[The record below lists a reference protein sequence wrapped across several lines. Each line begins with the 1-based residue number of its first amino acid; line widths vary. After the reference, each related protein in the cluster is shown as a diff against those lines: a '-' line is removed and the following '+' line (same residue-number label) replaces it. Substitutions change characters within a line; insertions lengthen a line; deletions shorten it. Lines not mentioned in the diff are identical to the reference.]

1 DVPLGC
7 FARMNHHT
15 LGVINNPFHVRMTV
29 AGQED
34 TLEFDESDM
43 SSAKPKPLKEEYS
56 RVFYETPDIEQAEEW
71 KEVRDHWQSI
81 QDVADP

>member
-1 DVPLGC
+1 
-7 FARMNHHT
+7 
-15 LGVINNPFHVRMTV
+15 
-29 AGQED
+29 
-34 TLEFDESDM
+34 M

-81 QDVADP
+81 QDVADPVDFTSVDLAVEQFVEKLRRRIRVVEDKSAVKNGDSTVW